1 MCAKSLSVQYV
12 YLTSW
17 LGTLA
22 LLDLFVFDTSYIC
35 LDRSGL
41 RILIVDD
48 DDNDNANHLTLF
60 YSDTID
66 TVVSRLIEFSFS
78 PSSSAPCHS
87 FKILPPSLPPFLPS
101 SRPSNQIKEAKS
113 KKSSKRS

>member
-1 MCAKSLSVQYV
+1 MCAKSLSIQDV

-48 DDNDNANHLTLF
+48 DDDDDNHLTFFALR
-60 YSDTID
+60 YLVSDR
-66 TVVSRLIEFSFS
+66 VFFF
-78 PSSSAPCHS
+78 A
-87 FKILPPSLPPFLPS
+87 FLL
-101 SRPSNQIKEAKS
+101 RPMS
-113 KKSSKRS
+113 

>member
-1 MCAKSLSVQYV
+1 MCAKSLSIQYV

-41 RILIVDD
+41 RILIVD
-48 DDNDNANHLTLF
+48 HMMMIMMIITIILLSL
-60 YSDTID
+60 YSDTTD
-66 TVVSRLIEFSFS
+66 TVVSDRVFFF
-78 PSSSAPCHS
+78 A
-87 FKILPPSLPPFLPS
+87 FLL
-101 SRPSNQIKEAKS
+101 RPMS
-113 KKSSKRS
+113 

>member
-1 MCAKSLSVQYV
+1 MCAKSLSIQYV

-41 RILIVDD
+41 RILIVD
-48 DDNDNANHLTLF
+48 HMIMMMM
-60 YSDTID
+60 TIISLSF
-66 TVVSRLIEFSFS
+66 TPIPQILLYLIEFLFS
-78 PSSSAPCHS
+78 PSSSSPCHS
-87 FKILPPSLPPFLPS
+87 FKILPPSLPSSLPPFKPDE
-101 SRPSNQIKEAKS
+101 RG
-113 KKSSKRS
+113 

>member
-1 MCAKSLSVQYV
+1 MRSLYLSGIQYV

-41 RILIVDD
+41 RILIVD
-48 DDNDNANHLTLF
+48 HMMMMMIWMMITIISLSLH
-60 YSDTID
+60 SDTTG
-66 TVVSRLIEFSFS
+66 TVVSDGVFVF
-78 PSSSAPCHS
+78 A
-87 FKILPPSLPPFLPS
+87 FLL
-101 SRPSNQIKEAKS
+101 RPMS
-113 KKSSKRS
+113 

>member
-1 MCAKSLSVQYV
+1 MCAKYLSIQYV
-12 YLTSW
+12 YLASW

-48 DDNDNANHLTLF
+48 DDDDDDDNHNHNHLTFF
-60 YSDTID
+60 YSDTTD
-66 TVVSRLIEFSFS
+66 TVVSDRVFFF
-78 PSSSAPCHS
+78 A
-87 FKILPPSLPPFLPS
+87 FLL
-101 SRPSNQIKEAKS
+101 RPMS
-113 KKSSKRS
+113 

>member
-22 LLDLFVFDTSYIC
+22 LLDLFVFDTSCIC

-41 RILIVDD
+41 RILIVD
-48 DDNDNANHLTLF
+48 HMMMMMIMLIISLSLH
-60 YSDTID
+60 SDTTD
-66 TVVSRLIEFSFS
+66 TVISDRVFFF
-78 PSSSAPCHS
+78 A
-87 FKILPPSLPPFLPS
+87 FLL
-101 SRPSNQIKEAKS
+101 RPMS
-113 KKSSKRS
+113 

>member
-1 MCAKSLSVQYV
+1 MCAKYLSIQYV

-22 LLDLFVFDTSYIC
+22 LLDLFVLDTSYIC

-48 DDNDNANHLTLF
+48 DDDDNHLTFF
-60 YSDTID
+60 YSDTTD
-66 TVVSRLIEFSFS
+66 TVVSDRVFFF
-78 PSSSAPCHS
+78 A
-87 FKILPPSLPPFLPS
+87 FLL
-101 SRPSNQIKEAKS
+101 RPMS
-113 KKSSKRS
+113 

>member
-1 MCAKSLSVQYV
+1 MCAKYLSIQYV

-35 LDRSGL
+35 PDRSGL

-48 DDNDNANHLTLF
+48 DDDDDNHLTFF
-60 YSDTID
+60 YSDTTD
-66 TVVSRLIEFSFS
+66 TVVSDRVF
-78 PSSSAPCHS
+78 
-87 FKILPPSLPPFLPS
+87 FLAFLL
-101 SRPSNQIKEAKS
+101 RPMS
-113 KKSSKRS
+113 

>member
-1 MCAKSLSVQYV
+1 MCAKSLSIQYV

-41 RILIVDD
+41 RILIL
-48 DDNDNANHLTLF
+48 DDNDDNDDNHLTFFALR
-60 YSDTID
+60 YHRYCCI
-66 TVVSRLIEFSFS
+66 
-78 PSSSAPCHS
+78 
-87 FKILPPSLPPFLPS
+87 
-101 SRPSNQIKEAKS
+101 
-113 KKSSKRS
+113 

>member
-1 MCAKSLSVQYV
+1 MCAKSLSIQYVHV

-41 RILIVDD
+41 RILIVNNDDD
-48 DDNDNANHLTLF
+48 DDNHLTFFVLR
-60 YSDTID
+60 YHRYCCI
-66 TVVSRLIEFSFS
+66 
-78 PSSSAPCHS
+78 
-87 FKILPPSLPPFLPS
+87 
-101 SRPSNQIKEAKS
+101 
-113 KKSSKRS
+113 

>member
-1 MCAKSLSVQYV
+1 MRSLYLSSIQYV

-22 LLDLFVFDTSYIC
+22 LLDVFVFDTSYIC

-48 DDNDNANHLTLF
+48 DDDLDHDDNHLTFF
-60 YSDTID
+60 YSDTTD
-66 TVVSRLIEFSFS
+66 TVVSDRVFFF
-78 PSSSAPCHS
+78 A
-87 FKILPPSLPPFLPS
+87 FLL
-101 SRPSNQIKEAKS
+101 RPMS
-113 KKSSKRS
+113 

>member
-48 DDNDNANHLTLF
+48 DDDDNHLTFFVLR
-60 YSDTID
+60 YHRYCCI
-66 TVVSRLIEFSFS
+66 
-78 PSSSAPCHS
+78 
-87 FKILPPSLPPFLPS
+87 
-101 SRPSNQIKEAKS
+101 
-113 KKSSKRS
+113 

>member
-1 MCAKSLSVQYV
+1 MRSLYLSGIQYV

-48 DDNDNANHLTLF
+48 DDDDNNHLTFF
-60 YSDTID
+60 YSDTTD
-66 TVVSRLIEFSFS
+66 TVVSDRVFFF
-78 PSSSAPCHS
+78 A
-87 FKILPPSLPPFLPS
+87 FLL
-101 SRPSNQIKEAKS
+101 RPMS
-113 KKSSKRS
+113 